1 MRFKGGRRREGSRLS
16 AVAIED
22 FERLRAVPLFSELS
36 VATLQRLAEIASDTA
51 VPAGQ
56 TLAQRDDPGSGMY
69 VVEDGEVEVELH
81 GRSVE
86 LGPGEFFGEL
96 SLLVP
101 EARRSTRVRAVTAV
115 QCLAFNRTDFAEIL
129 ESEPAL
135 ALAMLRSL
143 ARRLIAEVEAG

>member
-1 MRFKGGRRREGSRLS
+1 MSIGADL
-16 AVAIED
+16 D
-22 FERLRAVPLFSELS
+22 RLRAVPLFAGLPEGTLS
-36 VATLQRLAEIASDTA
+36 RLADALSAADIGT
-51 VPAGQ
+51 GQ
-56 TLAQRDDPGSGMY
+56 TLAQRHDAGSGMY
-69 VVEDGEVEVELH
+69 IIEEGTVAVELH

-101 EARRSTRVRAVTAV
+101 DARRSARVRAVTPV
-115 QCLAFNRTDFAEIL
+115 RCLAIGRSDLTGIL

-143 ARRLIAEVEAG
+143 AKRLLDEIEAA

>member
-1 MRFKGGRRREGSRLS
+1 
-16 AVAIED
+16 VAIVNL
-22 FERLRAVPLFSELS
+22 ERLRAVPLFSELP
-36 VATLQRLAEIASDTA
+36 ATALERLAEIASETA

-56 TLAQRDDPGSGMY
+56 TLTQRDDAGSGMY
-69 VVEDGEVEVELH
+69 VIEDGAVEVELH
-81 GRSVE
+81 GRSVD

-96 SLLVP
+96 SLLIP

-143 ARRLIAEVEAG
+143 AKRLIAEIEAG